1 MRYVQNYNTNYT
13 IGRDDLYKN
22 LKKYSVLIVEDEAQ
36 VLKQMRIAVEDFI
49 DNIFV
54 ASNGE
59 EAIEILS
66 KNKINV
72 LITDILMPKMGG
84 LELIRHI
91 RENNTQ
97 IDSVIVTSAY
107 SDTNY
112 MLDAIKLRVD
122 GYLLKPI
129 NTKEMLELIQKT
141 ISAKQKDEEI
151 RVRDKLIE
159 AISTFVGG
167 KKIEIIRYLFAN
179 ANEENIFNGSYEDIM
194 SDLNISK
201 PTVVSTFRQLMDVGL
216 IKKLKN
222 TVYQIN
228 ISN

>member
-1 MRYVQNYNTNYT
+1 MQ
-13 IGRDDLYKN
+13 
-22 LKKYSVLIVEDEAQ
+22 
-36 VLKQMRIAVEDFI
+36 IAIEDFI
-49 DNIFV
+49 DKVFV
-54 ASNGE
+54 AKNGE
-59 EAIEILS
+59 EAVEILQN
-66 KNKINV
+66 NKINI

-84 LELIRHI
+84 LDLIRHV
-91 RENNTQ
+91 RDNN
-97 IDSVIVTSAY
+97 IPVDSIIVTSAH
-107 SDTNY
+107 SETNY
-112 MLDAIKLRVD
+112 MLDAIRLRVD

-141 ISAKQKDEEI
+141 IIVRQKDEEI
-151 RVRDKLIE
+151 RVKDKLID

-194 SDLNISK
+194 ADLNISK

>member
-1 MRYVQNYNTNYT
+1 MYN
-13 IGRDDLYKN
+13 DLN
-22 LKKYSVLIVEDEAQ
+22 KYSVLIVEDEEQ
-36 VLKQMRIAVEDFI
+36 VLKQMRIAVEDFMG
-49 DNIFV
+49 DVFT
-54 ASNGE
+54 AKNGE
-59 EAIEILS
+59 EAIDVL
-66 KNKINV
+66 KQNKINI
-72 LITDILMPKMGG
+72 LLTDILMPKMGG
-84 LELIRHI
+84 LELIRYI
-91 RENNTQ
+91 REHN
-97 IDSVIVTSAY
+97 IAVDSIMVTSAH
-107 SDTNY
+107 SETNY
-112 MLDAIKLRVD
+112 MLDAIRLRVD

-129 NTKEMLELIQKT
+129 NTKEMLELVQKT
-141 ISAKQKDEEI
+141 IIVKQKDEEI

-194 SDLNISK
+194 AELNISK

-228 ISN
+228 ISAQ

>member
-1 MRYVQNYNTNYT
+1 LYN
-13 IGRDDLYKN
+13 DLN
-22 LKKYSVLIVEDEAQ
+22 KYSALIVEDEEQ
-36 VLKQMRIAVEDFI
+36 VLRQMQIAIEDFI
-49 DNIFV
+49 DKVFV
-54 ASNGE
+54 AKNGE
-59 EAIEILS
+59 EAVEILQN
-66 KNKINV
+66 NKINI

-84 LELIRHI
+84 LDLIRHV
-91 RENNTQ
+91 RDNN
-97 IDSVIVTSAY
+97 IPVDSIIVTSAH
-107 SDTNY
+107 SETNY
-112 MLDAIKLRVD
+112 MLDAIRLRVD

-141 ISAKQKDEEI
+141 IIVRQKDEEI
-151 RVRDKLIE
+151 RVKDKLID

-194 SDLNISK
+194 ADLNISK

>member
-1 MRYVQNYNTNYT
+1 MYN
-13 IGRDDLYKN
+13 DLN
-22 LKKYSVLIVEDEAQ
+22 KYSVLIVEDEEQ

-49 DNIFV
+49 GDVFT
-54 ASNGE
+54 AKNGE
-59 EAIEILS
+59 EAIEVL
-66 KNKINV
+66 KQNKINI
-72 LITDILMPKMGG
+72 LLTDILMPKMGG
-84 LELIRHI
+84 LELIRYI
-91 RENNTQ
+91 REHN
-97 IDSVIVTSAY
+97 IAVDSIIVTSAH
-107 SDTNY
+107 SETNY
-112 MLDAIKLRVD
+112 MLDAIRLRVD

-129 NTKEMLELIQKT
+129 NTKEMLELVQKT
-141 ISAKQKDEEI
+141 IIVKQKDEEI

-194 SDLNISK
+194 AELNISK

-228 ISN
+228 ISAQ

>member
-1 MRYVQNYNTNYT
+1 MYN
-13 IGRDDLYKN
+13 DLN
-22 LKKYSVLIVEDEAQ
+22 KYSALIVEDEEQ
-36 VLKQMRIAVEDFI
+36 VLKQMQIAIEDFI
-49 DNIFV
+49 DKVFT
-54 ASNGE
+54 AKNGE
-59 EAIEILS
+59 EAVEILQN
-66 KNKINV
+66 NKINI

-84 LELIRHI
+84 LDLIRHVS
-91 RENNTQ
+91 ENN
-97 IDSVIVTSAY
+97 IPVDSIIVTSAH
-107 SDTNY
+107 SETNY
-112 MLDAIKLRVD
+112 MLDAIRLRVD

-141 ISAKQKDEEI
+141 IIVKQKDEEI
-151 RVRDKLIE
+151 RVKDKLID

-194 SDLNISK
+194 ADLNISK

>member
-1 MRYVQNYNTNYT
+1 MYN
-13 IGRDDLYKN
+13 DLN
-22 LKKYSVLIVEDEAQ
+22 KYSALIVEDEEQ
-36 VLKQMRIAVEDFI
+36 VLRQMQIAIEDFI
-49 DNIFV
+49 DKVFV
-54 ASNGE
+54 AKNGE
-59 EAIEILS
+59 EAVEILQN
-66 KNKINV
+66 NKINI

-84 LELIRHI
+84 LDLIRHV
-91 RENNTQ
+91 RDNN
-97 IDSVIVTSAY
+97 IPVDSIIVTSAH
-107 SDTNY
+107 SETNY
-112 MLDAIKLRVD
+112 MLDAIRLRVD

-141 ISAKQKDEEI
+141 IIVRQKDEEI
-151 RVRDKLIE
+151 RVKDKLID

-194 SDLNISK
+194 ADLNISK

>member
-1 MRYVQNYNTNYT
+1 MYN
-13 IGRDDLYKN
+13 DLN
-22 LKKYSVLIVEDEAQ
+22 KYSVLIVEDEEQ

-49 DNIFV
+49 GDVFT
-54 ASNGE
+54 AKNGE
-59 EAIEILS
+59 EAIDVL
-66 KNKINV
+66 KQNKINI
-72 LITDILMPKMGG
+72 LLTDILMPKMGG
-84 LELIRHI
+84 LELIRYI
-91 RENNTQ
+91 REHN
-97 IDSVIVTSAY
+97 IAVDSIIVTSAH
-107 SDTNY
+107 SETNY
-112 MLDAIKLRVD
+112 MLDAIRLRVD

-129 NTKEMLELIQKT
+129 NTKEMLELVQKT
-141 ISAKQKDEEI
+141 IIVKQKDEEI

-194 SDLNISK
+194 AELNISK

-228 ISN
+228 ISAQ

>member
-1 MRYVQNYNTNYT
+1 MYN
-13 IGRDDLYKN
+13 DLN
-22 LKKYSVLIVEDEAQ
+22 KYSALIVEDEEQ
-36 VLKQMRIAVEDFI
+36 VLKQMQIAIEDFI
-49 DNIFV
+49 DKVFT
-54 ASNGE
+54 AKNGE
-59 EAIEILS
+59 EAVEILQN
-66 KNKINV
+66 NKINI

-84 LELIRHI
+84 LDLIRHV
-91 RENNTQ
+91 RENN
-97 IDSVIVTSAY
+97 IPVDSIIVTSAH
-107 SDTNY
+107 SETNY
-112 MLDAIKLRVD
+112 MLDAIRLRVD

-141 ISAKQKDEEI
+141 IIVKQKDEEI
-151 RVRDKLIE
+151 RVKDKLID

-194 SDLNISK
+194 ADLNISK

>member
-1 MRYVQNYNTNYT
+1 MYN
-13 IGRDDLYKN
+13 DLN
-22 LKKYSVLIVEDEAQ
+22 KYSALIVEDEKQ
-36 VLKQMRIAVEDFI
+36 VLRQMQIAIEDFI
-49 DNIFV
+49 DKVFV
-54 ASNGE
+54 AKNGE
-59 EAIEILS
+59 EAVEILQN
-66 KNKINV
+66 NKINI

-84 LELIRHI
+84 LDLIRHV
-91 RENNTQ
+91 RDNN
-97 IDSVIVTSAY
+97 IPVDSIIVTSAH
-107 SDTNY
+107 SETNY
-112 MLDAIKLRVD
+112 MLDAIRLRVD

-141 ISAKQKDEEI
+141 IIVRQKDEEI
-151 RVRDKLIE
+151 RVKDKLID

-194 SDLNISK
+194 ANLNISK